1 MRVGRRG
8 GEIRAACREGGG
20 GAGSALPVA
29 DAGGPSRLHAADVAR
44 AHCRPRRRATA
55 AAALASPAARTRRGE
70 AAGSV
75 DERGDREGRAHQP
88 LELLEDGQVGAA
100 VGVRRGGAGA
110 ARGAGS
116 KRRVAATS
124 AAVAVAVFISP
135 GLAADAEAHLVVD
148 LEVLRTRNGHDL
160 STRDSDEG

>member
-8 GEIRAACREGGG
+8 GEIRAACREGV
-20 GAGSALPVA
+20 PVPPFPSPTPA
-29 DAGGPSRLHAADVAR
+29 DLHG
-44 AHCRPRRRATA
+44 CMPLTPELTA
-55 AAALASPAARTRRGE
+55 AAALASPAARTRRGQ

-75 DERGDREGRAHQP
+75 DERGDREGWAHQP

>member
-88 LELLEDGQVGAA
+88 LELLEDGQVGAT
-100 VGVRRGGAGA
+100 VGARRGDAGAGH
-110 ARGAGS
+110 GAGS
-116 KRRVAATS
+116 KAAWRVCDVNGERVRAWPRGAMS
-124 AAVAVAVFISP
+124 GP
-135 GLAADAEAHLVVD
+135 GLEL
-148 LEVLRTRNGHDL
+148 G
-160 STRDSDEG
+160 S